1 MLIRR
6 RPNIFNELDRAFED
20 LWRANDTTTPRR
32 DNYALA
38 LDVQETDKAY
48 IVITALP
55 GVSSDN
61 IDIRL
66 HDGSLT
72 INAEIPAPSLAEG
85 AQLRLQERRYGKFSR
100 TLHLPQEVQSDAIE
114 ADYANGLL
122 TITIPKVE
130 AAQPRTIPVRVNNHN

>member
-6 RPNIFNELDRAFED
+6 RPNIFSELDRVFD
-20 LWRANDTTTPRR
+20 DWWRATETTPRR

-48 IVITALP
+48 IVTTALP
-55 GVSSDN
+55 GINSDN

-66 HDGSLT
+66 NDGTLT
-72 INAEIPAPSLAEG
+72 INAEIPAPSLPEG
-85 AQLRLQERRYGKFSR
+85 AQIRLQERRYGKFSR
-100 TLHLPQEVQSDAIE
+100 TLYLPQEVQSDAIE
-114 ADYANGLL
+114 ADFANGVL

-130 AAQPRTIPVRVNNHN
+130 AAQPRSIPVRVNGHK